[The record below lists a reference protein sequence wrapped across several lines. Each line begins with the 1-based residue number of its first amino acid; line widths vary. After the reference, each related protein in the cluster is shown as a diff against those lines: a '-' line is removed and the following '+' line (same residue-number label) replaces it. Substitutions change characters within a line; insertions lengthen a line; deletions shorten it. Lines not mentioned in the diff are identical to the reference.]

1 MKEDFDVG
9 QRDDVIIV
17 QINFNN
23 SLMRYYQNQA
33 II

>member
-1 MKEDFDVG
+1 MQEDLDVG

-17 QINFNN
+17 QTYFNN
-23 SLMRYYQNQA
+23 SLARYYQNQA

>member
-1 MKEDFDVG
+1 MQEDLDVG

-17 QINFNN
+17 QTYLNN
-23 SLMRYYQNQA
+23 SLVRYYQNQA